1 MHEHGHTLVV
11 FFHAKL
17 LLEAQAKDL
26 DAVRT
31 DHGQIRV
38 AVLPADVATG
48 WVGCWL
54 GTVKSPGRWLVGVS
68 CCVGYSM
75 SCEYVVSTDML
86 GLDAGQM
93 SAGLMVGL
101 IVHGI
106 VRAEAK
112 SQKQR

>member
-1 MHEHGHTLVV
+1 MLG
-11 FFHAKL
+11 
-17 LLEAQAKDL
+17 
-26 DAVRT
+26 
-31 DHGQIRV
+31 
-38 AVLPADVATG
+38 
-48 WVGCWL
+48 L

>member
-1 MHEHGHTLVV
+1 
-11 FFHAKL
+11 
-17 LLEAQAKDL
+17 
-26 DAVRT
+26 
-31 DHGQIRV
+31 
-38 AVLPADVATG
+38 
-48 WVGCWL
+48 
-54 GTVKSPGRWLVGVS
+54 
-68 CCVGYSM
+68 M

-106 VRAEAK
+106 VQAETK